1 MREQHSIKEE
11 ELYQISHTLENGIDR
26 MLDFYQKL
34 QDYDKQLLTLFIVL
48 MLDLEQYERA
58 MNILRKLDRM

>member
-1 MREQHSIKEE
+1 MREQHGIKEE
-11 ELYQISHTLENGIDR
+11 ELFQISQTLENGIDR